1 MTGAELA
8 AIRLKLGNR
17 TQEQMADLLGVSLIG
32 LKRYETD
39 GRPIP
44 SYIARSAKT
53 MELCNKHGLLPVL
66 ERIFKNGL

>member
-8 AIRLKLGNR
+8 AIRRKLDDR
-17 TQEQMADLLGVSLIG
+17 TQEQMAELLGVSLIG

-44 SYIARSAKT
+44 TYIARSAKA
-53 MELCNKHGLLPVL
+53 MELCHKHGQLPVL
-66 ERIFKNGL
+66 EKIFKKGL